1 MTRTLLLGAL
11 IGLLAAGAGLLLLRP
26 GDSADGAAAGSG
38 AAPAR
43 APVAVET
50 APVSMGAISVS
61 RRFGGTLRA
70 RSEFDVAPK
79 TGGRLAE
86 VLVDVGDA
94 VQRGQLLARLD
105 DHEAVQAEQQARA
118 ELAVA
123 QASLAEARSQQ
134 TLARRDLERTR
145 ELHQQGIAATAE
157 LDAAAAQAR
166 AQAAR
171 VELAQAQVA
180 QRQAAL
186 RAAAVRLDYTRVRA
200 DWPGDDPSRLVGQ
213 RYLDPGATV
222 AANTPILSVLDL
234 ATLRARIHVDE
245 WVYTRLDP
253 GRSVQ
258 LHTAAWPDEVFEGR
272 IARIAPRFD
281 EASRQAEVE
290 VAVDNAH
297 GRLRPGLYVEVVIEL
312 ERVEAARRVPLAA
325 LVEQDGATGLYRVI
339 DTPRG
344 AVARFVPL
352 RLGLRGAEYAQL
364 LEPPLEGEVVV
375 LGQHLLRDDARV
387 QLRPSPEPAGP

>member
-1 MTRTLLLGAL
+1 MMRTLLLGGL
-11 IGLLAAGAGLLLLRP
+11 VGLLAAGAALLWLLP
-26 GDSADGAAAGSG
+26 GNSADGAASG
-38 AAPAR
+38 AAPVR

-50 APVSMGAISVS
+50 APVGTGAISAS

-105 DHEAVQAEQQARA
+105 DHEAVQAERQARA

-123 QASLAEARSQQ
+123 QASLAEARSQR
-134 TLARRDLERTR
+134 TLAQRDLERTR

-171 VELAQAQVA
+171 VDLAQAQVA

-186 RAAAVRLDYTRVRA
+186 RAASVRLDYTRVRA
-200 DWPGDDPSRLVGQ
+200 DWQGDDDSRLVGQ

-234 ATLRARIHVDE
+234 ATLRARIHVGE
-245 WVYTRLDP
+245 RAYARLVP
-253 GRSVQ
+253 GQAVR
-258 LHTAAWPDEVFEGR
+258 LYTAAWPGEAFEGR
-272 IARIAPRFD
+272 ISRIAPRFD

-297 GRLRPGLYVEVVIEL
+297 RRLRPGLYVEVVIEL

-325 LVEQDGATGLYRVI
+325 LVERDGAAGLYRVTR
-339 DTPRG
+339 TPRG
-344 AVARFVPL
+344 PVADFVQL
-352 RLGLRGAEYAQL
+352 RLGLRGTEYVQVL
-364 LEPPLEGEVVV
+364 DPPLEGEVVV
-375 LGQHLLRDDARV
+375 LGQHLLRDGARV
-387 QLRPSPEPAGP
+387 QVGALPEPSGP